1 MSSDTLYRDMILTKE
16 QMLEDYDAMWESFEE
31 NYPFY
36 GVLDRL
42 YVLNNMEPDYY
53 KATKTKYRKQ
63 IENMELEGDKAM
75 FEFANIIAIS
85 VNDVYGTVGHVS
97 IVNPNMLR
105 SLEVYKEHV
114 NESPEVQ
121 PWVDV
126 IEDPQVIAFYEY
138 LDYLLG
144 LQQADKG
151 GSAPTP
157 EEINAQQ
164 EEELNKMKATNLTM
178 KILEKGKI
186 AYINVE
192 SFDDVFIEGDMPKIR
207 AFLEEVKDYEHLIID
222 IQNNGGGNTTYWEEA
237 FVRPNISEPATT
249 SLVRLMKNTELT
261 QRFYGVDYKGSAL
274 TTKDVKNDPNFTSLH
289 KEDLEDLTL
298 VREISY
304 TLEPKFSEKLFKGE
318 ISVLVG
324 PAVYSSAESFAVFC
338 KSTHFATL
346 VGKTTGG
353 SNSGGPILFELPIS
367 HLLIQFDV
375 EYGLNPDGSSS
386 QEVGTTPDIESE
398 DALKTVLDLI
408 GKH

>member
-1 MSSDTLYRDMILTKE
+1 M
-16 QMLEDYDAMWESFEE
+16 
-31 NYPFY
+31 
-36 GVLDRL
+36 
-42 YVLNNMEPDYY
+42 
-53 KATKTKYRKQ
+53 
-63 IENMELEGDKAM
+63 
-75 FEFANIIAIS
+75 
-85 VNDVYGTVGHVS
+85 S

-105 SLEVYKEHV
+105 SLKVYKEHV
-114 NESPEVQ
+114 NESPEVR

-126 IEDPQVIAFYEY
+126 IEDPQIIAFYKY
-138 LDYLLG
+138 LDYLMG

-164 EEELNKMKATNLTM
+164 EEELNKMKATNLTT

-207 AFLEEVKDYEHLIID
+207 AFLEEVKDYE
-222 IQNNGGGNTTYWEEA
+222 Q
-237 FVRPNISEPATT
+237 
-249 SLVRLMKNTELT
+249 RLMKNIELT
-261 QRFYGVDYKGSAL
+261 QRFYGVDYEGSAL
-274 TTKDVKNDPNFTSLH
+274 TTEDVKNNPNFTSLH

-298 VREISY
+298 AREISY
-304 TLEPKFSEKLFKGE
+304 TLEPKFSEKLFKGD
-318 ISVLVG
+318 IWGLVG

-398 DALKTVLDLI
+398 DALKTVLAQQGKFSPTFFAPARNILI
-408 GKH
+408 TNLFRSNFRLRL